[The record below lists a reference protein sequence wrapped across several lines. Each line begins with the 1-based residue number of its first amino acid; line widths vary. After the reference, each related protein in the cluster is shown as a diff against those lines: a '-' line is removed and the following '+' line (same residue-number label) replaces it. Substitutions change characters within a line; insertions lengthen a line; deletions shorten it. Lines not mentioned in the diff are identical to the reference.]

1 MSYSQYDIYS
11 DDPIDY
17 SPNPVKRKISS
28 ILAFLLLLV
37 GGTYLVQTTLA
48 ANISVNSGPVEFGQ
62 GIVTVKACDT
72 YIFISLNPSTATFSG
87 NRSDGSPYVNES
99 RVRSIQFSGLDT
111 KACAGRKVKVQL
123 FPTDSTTVLALY
135 TDSGAITVDK
145 ATLVIDPDKAMSRAD
160 AITLLNGA
168 GQNISYSD
176 SYQSLD
182 YNPETAVYTLA
193 FSEPLALMSDVTRIN
208 VETLL
213 S

>member
-1 MSYSQYDIYS
+1 VYEK
-11 DDPIDY
+11 DDGEYPAYGEEQVQPRRKAKIIIGVALLTFAVIGTVLAQTITL
-17 SPNPVKRKISS
+17 SPNDR
-28 ILAFLLLLV
+28 
-37 GGTYLVQTTLA
+37 
-48 ANISVNSGPVEFGQ
+48 VEFGQ

-123 FPTDSTTVLALY
+123 FPTDSTTALALY

-145 ATLVIDPDKAMSRAD
+145 ATLVINPDKAMSRAD

-182 YNPETAVYTLA
+182 YDPETAVYTLA

>member
-1 MSYSQYDIYS
+1 M
-11 DDPIDY
+11 
-17 SPNPVKRKISS
+17 
-28 ILAFLLLLV
+28 
-37 GGTYLVQTTLA
+37 
-48 ANISVNSGPVEFGQ
+48 
-62 GIVTVKACDT
+62 
-72 YIFISLNPSTATFSG
+72 
-87 NRSDGSPYVNES
+87 
-99 RVRSIQFSGLDT
+99 
-111 KACAGRKVKVQL
+111 
-123 FPTDSTTVLALY
+123 
-135 TDSGAITVDK
+135 
-145 ATLVIDPDKAMSRAD
+145 IDPDKAMSRAD

>member
-1 MSYSQYDIYS
+1 MYEK
-11 DDPIDY
+11 DDGEYPAYGEELVQPRRKAKIIIGVALLTFAVIGTVLAQTINL
-17 SPNPVKRKISS
+17 SPNDR
-28 ILAFLLLLV
+28 
-37 GGTYLVQTTLA
+37 
-48 ANISVNSGPVEFGQ
+48 VEFGQ

-193 FSEPLALMSDVTRIN
+193 FSETLALMSDVTRIN